1 MAKIALIHLKGIKS
15 RIMRYE
21 LVQTD
26 KPQIE
31 MDKRPDYQV
40 NSIQCINGGFVI
52 LFEIASE
59 TVKTTAP
66 VKKRRLRRVS

>member
-1 MAKIALIHLKGIKS
+1 
-15 RIMRYE
+15 MRYE

-26 KPQIE
+26 NPQIE
-31 MDKRPDYQV
+31 MDKRPGSTV

-52 LFEIASE
+52 LFETE
-59 TVKTTAP
+59 TVKVKTTAP